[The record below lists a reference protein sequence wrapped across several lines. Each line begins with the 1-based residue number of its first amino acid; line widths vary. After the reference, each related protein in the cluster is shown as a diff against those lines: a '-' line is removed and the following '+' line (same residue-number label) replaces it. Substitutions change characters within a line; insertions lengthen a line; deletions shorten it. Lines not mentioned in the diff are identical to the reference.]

1 MIERRIRTVVISL
14 DMLRKNSWNPNVM
27 NDEMYRKELAS
38 IRKFGYVNPI
48 LARDLGTHYEIIDGE
63 HRWKALK
70 QLAYS
75 EAEVTVIE
83 GLTDEEAKQLTIVLN
98 ETRGTPDQGKLGNLL
113 RDLLENVPKADL
125 LDVLPI
131 DPVRFDRLAGL
142 EAFDWGA
149 LGKEEDLGIPN
160 ARWVERTYR
169 LPKDAALVIDEA
181 IEKAKD
187 GEELQDWQGLEFI
200 AAEYLGS
207 ASTSATLSPQPTGRA
222 SIAVR

>member
-1 MIERRIRTVVISL
+1 MSRIRTTVIAL
-14 DMLRKNSWNPNVM
+14 DKLKPNSWNPNVM
-27 NDEMYRKELAS
+27 NDAMYRKELAS
-38 IRKFGYVNPI
+38 IKKFGYVNPM
-48 LARDLGTHYEIIDGE
+48 LVRDLGAWYEIIDGE

-98 ETRGTPDQGKLGNLL
+98 ETRGTADPEKLGSLLGDLL
-113 RDLLENVPKADL
+113 RNVPKADL
-125 LDVLPI
+125 LDVLPF
-131 DPVRFDRLAGL
+131 DPIAFDRLAGL
-142 EAFDWGA
+142 DTFDWGTLA
-149 LGKEEDLGIPN
+149 DKGGDGDTDH

-187 GEELQDWQGLEFI
+187 GEEYPDWQALEYV
-200 AAEYLGS
+200 AAEYI
-207 ASTSATLSPQPTGRA
+207 SATPTPQPMVRA
-222 SIAVR
+222 SRAAR

>member
-1 MIERRIRTVVISL
+1 MSRIRTAVISL
-14 DMLRKNSWNPNVM
+14 SYMKPNSWNPNVM
-27 NDEMYRKELAS
+27 DQEMYRKELAS
-38 IRKFGYVNPI
+38 IKRFGYVNPI
-48 LARDLGTHYEIIDGE
+48 LARDLVSHYEIIDGE

-70 QLAYS
+70 QLGYE

-98 ETRGTPDQGKLGNLL
+98 ETRGSPDQGKLGILL

-142 EAFDWGA
+142 EAFDWGN
-149 LGKEEDLGIPN
+149 LGQEEDLGSPN

-187 GEELQDWQGLEFI
+187 GEELQDWQGLEMV
-200 AAEYLGS
+200 AADFLATTS
-207 ASTSATLSPQPTGRA
+207 AMPSPRPMVRASTAAR
-222 SIAVR
+222 

>member
-1 MIERRIRTVVISL
+1 M
-14 DMLRKNSWNPNVM
+14 M

-38 IRKFGYVNPI
+38 IKRFGYVNPI
-48 LARDLGTHYEIIDGE
+48 LARDLVSHYEIIDGE

-70 QLAYS
+70 QLGYE

-98 ETRGTPDQGKLGNLL
+98 ETRGSPDQAKLGTLL

-142 EAFDWGA
+142 EDFDWGTLDDKA
-149 LGKEEDLGIPN
+149 VEGAEGH

-169 LPKDAALVIDEA
+169 LPADAALVIDEA

-187 GEELQDWQGLEFI
+187 GEELQDWQGLEAI
-200 AAEYLGS
+200 AADFLS
-207 ASTSATLSPQPTGRA
+207 TSVTPSHRPMARASTAAR
-222 SIAVR
+222 